1 MSRVKDAIGRWWG
14 LPFAIV
20 GGIVGY
26 LNLPPGF
33 SNTWRVVI
41 FVALL
46 GCYVLGFKNGSKKTS
61 DDMERQLAGKDAALE
76 REKEKSAKLVARWDK
91 FNSEESR
98 KRKTFD
104 VLNEREKWLLAVMI
118 DMSPKTFSTISTK
131 YLPLLE
137 YMCDAKIVKYTGEVI
152 VDGGKTRSYT
162 IAIDWRIWLTDHLD
176 ELPDPHS
183 AMPE

>member
-14 LPFAIV
+14 LPFTIV

-33 SNTWRVVI
+33 SNTWRVAI

-46 GCYVLGFKNGSKKTS
+46 GCYVLGFTNGSKKT
-61 DDMERQLAGKDAALE
+61 DASLR
-76 REKEKSAKLVARWDK
+76 REKEKNAELAARWDK
-91 FNSEESR
+91 LNSEERR

-104 VLNEREKWLLAVMI
+104 ALYEHEKWLLAVMT

-131 YLPLLE
+131 YLPALDN
-137 YMCDAKIVKYTGEVI
+137 MCDIGIVKYTGDVI

-162 IAIDWRIWLTDHLD
+162 IAIEWRIWLADHLD